1 MHAGHAAHARP
12 ANLVLVGPMGAGKSS
27 IGRRL
32 AEALGL
38 AFVDADRTL
47 EARTGAS
54 IAEIFEREGEAGFR
68 KRESALL
75 AELLQGRDQL
85 IATGGGVVLDAGNR
99 ARLANDAFVVHLEV
113 SVAEQLRRLARDRT
127 RPLLQ
132 RPDREA
138 VLSTLAHARAPLYA
152 QVARLRL
159 DTDGK
164 TPDAA
169 CRLLLPQLRELWRP
183 H

>member
-1 MHAGHAAHARP
+1 MRA

-32 AEALGL
+32 AEALAL
-38 AFVDADRTL
+38 AFVDADREL

-54 IAEIFEREGEAGFR
+54 IADIFACEGEAGFR

-75 AELLQGRDQL
+75 AELLRGRGQL

-99 ARLANDAFVVHLEV
+99 ELLRTQAFVVHLHV
-113 SVAEQLRRLARDRT
+113 GVHEQLRRLSRDRT

-132 RPDREA
+132 RPDRET
-138 VLSTLAHARAPLYA
+138 VLAAMAQERAPHYA
-152 QVARLRL
+152 DVAHLRV
-159 DTDGK
+159 DTDGR
-164 TPDAA
+164 TPEAA
-169 CRLLLPQLRELWRP
+169 CRMVLPAIRERWTGAAA
-183 H
+183 